1 MMIVAFLCFIALI
14 AAWFIAPKEMEI
26 PEVSPLTNSGELTAP
41 AAS

>member
-14 AAWFIAPKEMEI
+14 AAWFIAPKEQEM
-26 PEVSPLTNSGELTAP
+26 PEVSALTTSEMTAP

>member
-14 AAWFIAPKEMEI
+14 AAWFIAPKEMAL
-26 PEVSPLTNSGELTAP
+26 PEVSPLTSGEMAVP